1 MGTPRFTPEFKEEA
15 IRQITERGYS
25 VAEVSDRLGVSAHSL
40 YKWLR
45 AIKPDNNE
53 QHARD
58 LLEAKSEILKL
69 RAQLKRTEEE
79 RDILKKGRAVLC
91 KGARLKYRFINEH
104 RTVWG
109 VMTMCRVLNVAR
121 AGFYAWLHN
130 PVSARDKDNQ
140 RLLMLIRDSYS
151 LSGGVYGYRRVH
163 GDLNEIGETCGKNR
177 VGRIMQLNRIKA
189 VRGYKAPRRIAGRPS
204 VVAPNR
210 VQRQF
215 TVVRANQVWVTDIT
229 YIRTWQGWL
238 YLAVVID
245 LFARNVVGWSMKP
258 TLSRELALDA
268 LMMAVWRRK
277 PDGEVI
283 VHSDQGSQYGSDDW
297 QRFCRANN
305 LAPSMSRRG
314 NCWDNAVAES
324 FFSSLKKE
332 RIRKRIYKTR
342 DLARADIFDYIEVFY
357 NRARRH
363 SHLGGVS
370 PETFEQASSRGQ
382 NLSTG
387 MGSLHYSNYR

>member
-15 IRQITERGYS
+15 VRQITERGYS
-25 VAEVSDRLGVSAHSL
+25 IAEVSERLGVSAHSL

-45 AIKPDNNE
+45 AVKPDNNG
-53 QHARD
+53 QQAQD
-58 LLEAKSEILKL
+58 LLDARTEILRLK
-69 RAQLKRTEEE
+69 AQLKRTEEE
-79 RDILKKGRAVLC
+79 RDILKKGSAVLC
-91 KGARLKYRFINEH
+91 KGARLKYRFINDH
-104 RTVWG
+104 REIWSIV
-109 VMTMCRVLNVAR
+109 TMCRVLKVAR
-121 AGFYAWLHN
+121 AGFYVWLHN
-130 PVSARDKDNQ
+130 PVSAGEKDNQ
-140 RLLMLIRDSYS
+140 RLLELIRDSYT

-163 GDLNEIGETCGKNR
+163 GDLREIGEVCSRNRVAKIMRKNR
-177 VGRIMQLNRIKA
+177 IQAIH
-189 VRGYKAPRRIAGRPS
+189 GYKVPRGSRGRPS
-204 VVAPNR
+204 LIAPNHVR
-210 VQRQF
+210 REF
-215 TVVRANQVWVTDIT
+215 TVVKPNQVWVTDIT

-268 LMMAVWRRK
+268 LLMAVWRRK
-277 PDGEVI
+277 PEENVI

-305 LAPSMSRRG
+305 LVPSMSRRG

-342 DLARADIFDYIEVFY
+342 DMARADIFDYIEVFY
-357 NRARRH
+357 NRNRRH

-370 PETFEQASSRGQ
+370 PEAFEKASQ
-382 NLSTG
+382 
-387 MGSLHYSNYR
+387 

>member
-15 IRQITERGYS
+15 VRQITERGYS

-45 AIKPDNNE
+45 AIKPDNSE

-177 VGRIMQLNRIKA
+177 VGRIMQLNLIKA

-277 PDGEVI
+277 PDSEVI

-305 LAPSMSRRG
+305 LASSMSRRG

-370 PETFEQASSRGQ
+370 PEAFEQASS
-382 NLSTG
+382 
-387 MGSLHYSNYR
+387 

>member
-15 IRQITERGYS
+15 VRQITERGYS

-45 AIKPDNNE
+45 AIKPDNSE

-109 VMTMCRVLNVAR
+109 VMTMCRVLCVAR

-140 RLLMLIRDSYS
+140 RLLTLIRDSYS

-210 VQRQF
+210 VQPQF

-370 PETFEQASSRGQ
+370 PEAFEQASS
-382 NLSTG
+382 
-387 MGSLHYSNYR
+387 

>member
-15 IRQITERGYS
+15 VRQITERGYS

-45 AIKPDNNE
+45 AIKPDNSE

-69 RAQLKRTEEE
+69 WAQLKRTEEE

-109 VMTMCRVLNVAR
+109 VMTMCRVLDVAR

-140 RLLMLIRDSYS
+140 RLLTLIRDSYS
-151 LSGGVYGYRRVH
+151 LSGGVYGYRWVH

-305 LAPSMSRRG
+305 LVPSMSRRG

-370 PETFEQASSRGQ
+370 PEAFEQASS
-382 NLSTG
+382 
-387 MGSLHYSNYR
+387 